1 MQYPPMDVME
11 RSESMQ
17 QRYLYMKPALQ
28 PSEAVLL
35 PALSG
40 RRRFEPLT
48 VEPARPERDP
58 FIPVSG
64 DWNGQTTAL
73 STQVRSVGSMAG
85 RSVLRQVG
93 IGASPY
99 RTSAA
104 AGTGCRRGRR
114 RMDRR

>member
-1 MQYPPMDVME
+1 
-11 RSESMQ
+11 MQ

-48 VEPARPERDP
+48 LEPAQPEKDS
-58 FIPVSG
+58 FIPVTG

-85 RSVLRQVG
+85 RSVLRQAG

-99 RTSAA
+99 RPSAA
-104 AGTGCRRGRR
+104 AGMGCRRGRR